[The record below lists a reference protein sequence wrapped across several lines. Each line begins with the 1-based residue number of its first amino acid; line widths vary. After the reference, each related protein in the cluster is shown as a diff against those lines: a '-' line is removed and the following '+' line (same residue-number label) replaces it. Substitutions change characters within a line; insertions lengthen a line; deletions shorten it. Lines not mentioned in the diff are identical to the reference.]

1 MRIKISFLLI
11 IISGLYFANAQSNKL
26 LDNTNLN
33 YIEFKGKVINSENNE
48 PLIFANINLLESNIS
63 TISNGDGDFAI
74 KIPKSHTSSKVQIS
88 FIGFKTR
95 ILNLKSLNK
104 KNNTISLDVFIT
116 PLSETVLSIPKD
128 VERLVRETLANVE
141 RNYIEDHTLM
151 TAFYRETI
159 KKKRRNVSLSEAV
172 VNIYKVPYKTYQ
184 KRDGIKILKIRKD
197 TDYSRLDTVAFKLS
211 GGPYNTL
218 FQDIIKYSN
227 YFIPPFLMSNY
238 TFWVHRNSKIN
249 DMPVYVIRFKQ
260 KDNIYDPLFYGEL
273 YIDGENKILLS
284 ATYSLNVSNRDMASK
299 LFVKKKPRNAKVWPV
314 KVSYR
319 VDYAERNNKWH
330 YSYSNASIDFKVNW
344 DKKIFNSTYSLSSE
358 MAITD
363 WTENETLNFPKRK
376 DLVDPS
382 VILADSKTGFKDLNF
397 WGEDNIIEPENTI
410 QNAIKKIQRKLKRL
424 KD

>member
-1 MRIKISFLLI
+1 MRIKISFLLVI
-11 IISGLYFANAQSNKL
+11 VSGLYYANAQSNKL

-128 VERLVRETLANVE
+128 VERLVRETLANIE

-172 VNIYKVPYKTYQ
+172 VNIYKAPYKTYQ

-218 FQDIIKYSN
+218 FQDIIRYSN

-238 TFWVHRNSKIN
+238 SFWIHRNSKIN
-249 DMPVYVIRFKQ
+249 DRPVYVIRFKQ

-284 ATYSLNVSNRDMASK
+284 ATYSLNVSNKGMASK
-299 LFVKKKPRNAKVWPV
+299 LFVKKKPRHAKVWPTRV
-314 KVSYR
+314 TYR
-319 VDYAERNNKWH
+319 VDYAERNSKWY

-363 WTENETLNFPKRK
+363 WIENEALDFPKRK

-382 VILADSKTGFKDLNF
+382 VILADSKIGFKDLNF

>member
-1 MRIKISFLLI
+1 MRIIISFLLV

-74 KIPKSHTSSKVQIS
+74 KIPKSHNSSKVQIS

-172 VNIYKVPYKTYQ
+172 VNIYKAPYKTYQ

-238 TFWVHRNSKIN
+238 T
-249 DMPVYVIRFKQ
+249 
-260 KDNIYDPLFYGEL
+260 LC
-273 YIDGENKILLS
+273 NK
-284 ATYSLNVSNRDMASK
+284 V
-299 LFVKKKPRNAKVWPV
+299 
-314 KVSYR
+314 
-319 VDYAERNNKWH
+319 
-330 YSYSNASIDFKVNW
+330 
-344 DKKIFNSTYSLSSE
+344 
-358 MAITD
+358 
-363 WTENETLNFPKRK
+363 
-376 DLVDPS
+376 
-382 VILADSKTGFKDLNF
+382 
-397 WGEDNIIEPENTI
+397 
-410 QNAIKKIQRKLKRL
+410 
-424 KD
+424 

>member
-1 MRIKISFLLI
+1 MRIIISFLLV

-172 VNIYKVPYKTYQ
+172 VNIYKAPYKTYQ

-382 VILADSKTGFKDLNF
+382 VILADSKIGFKDLNF

>member
-95 ILNLKSLNK
+95 ILNLESLNK

-172 VNIYKVPYKTYQ
+172 VNIYKAPYKTYQ

-197 TDYSRLDTVAFKLS
+197 ADYSRLDTVAFKLS

-382 VILADSKTGFKDLNF
+382 VILADSKIGFKDLNF

>member
-1 MRIKISFLLI
+1 MRIKMSFLLVV
-11 IISGLYFANAQSNKL
+11 ISGLYFANAQSNKL
-26 LDNTNLN
+26 FDNTNLN

-172 VNIYKVPYKTYQ
+172 VNIYKSPYKTYQ

-218 FQDIIKYSN
+218 FQDIIRYSN

-249 DMPVYVIRFKQ
+249 DRPVYVIRFKQ

-319 VDYAERNNKWH
+319 VDYAERNSKWH

-382 VILADSKTGFKDLNF
+382 VILADSKIGFKDLNF

>member
-172 VNIYKVPYKTYQ
+172 VNIYKAPYKTYQ

-382 VILADSKTGFKDLNF
+382 VILADSKIGFKDLNF

>member
-95 ILNLKSLNK
+95 ILNLESLNK

-172 VNIYKVPYKTYQ
+172 VNIYKAPYKTYQ

-382 VILADSKTGFKDLNF
+382 VILADSKIGFKDLNF

>member
-95 ILNLKSLNK
+95 ILNLESLNK

-172 VNIYKVPYKTYQ
+172 VNIYKAPYKTYQ

-319 VDYAERNNKWH
+319 VDYAERNSKWH
-330 YSYSNASIDFKVNW
+330 YSYSNASIDFKGNW

-382 VILADSKTGFKDLNF
+382 VILADSKIGFKDLNF